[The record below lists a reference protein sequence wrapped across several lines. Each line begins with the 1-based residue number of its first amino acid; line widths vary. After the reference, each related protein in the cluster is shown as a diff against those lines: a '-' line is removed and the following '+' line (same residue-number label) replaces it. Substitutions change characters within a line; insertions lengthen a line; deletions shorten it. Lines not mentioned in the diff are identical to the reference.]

1 MNRYP
6 FWKYLIMVVSVVLGV
21 LYTAPNFFGH
31 TPAVQI
37 SASKSTVKVTEA
49 LQSKIENTLANAHIP
64 YSGIYF
70 NRVAGS
76 GSFKIRLSSDKDADA
91 AKDALMSALNT
102 NVDEPE
108 YLTALSAMSSA
119 PDWLTGLGASPM
131 ALGLDLQGGV
141 HFGLQVEMKGAIEKR
156 LDAVVNE
163 LSIMLKDK
171 KIAVQSIQRDESDF
185 QVVAVFNT
193 PSEASE
199 ASSLIMLQNINLKTS
214 VNGNSV
220 AVMMTETALND
231 LRINAMKQ
239 NINTLHNRVAELGV
253 SEPIIQQ
260 QGADR
265 IVVELPGVKDSAKA
279 KSLIGKT
286 ANLQI
291 RLGATES
298 DLSADTFD
306 LVGGGT
312 VRVKKQVFL
321 TGDSVFNAMPAN
333 QEGQNVVAVKLDAA
347 GGKAMFQMTGENRGK
362 PMAMILFEQVRGE
375 PKGEVISWAG
385 INGQF
390 GEDFIITGSQ
400 SLEEANDLAVLLR
413 SGALAAPMSF
423 VEESSVGPS
432 LGAEN
437 IKKGFDSLKYG
448 FLAISIFIIL
458 YYRFFGFIS
467 VVSLGINLLLL
478 VGILSAIGETMT
490 LPGIAAVALT
500 LGMAIDSNVLINER
514 IREELR
520 SGYSPQQAI
529 HFGYERAFAT
539 ILDSNITT
547 LIAGLALLIFGTGP
561 IKGFAVVHCLGILT
575 SMFSS
580 VFFSRGLANLVYGRR
595 VRLNKIS
602 IGQVWRADSTKTPL
616 V

>member
-6 FWKYLIMVVSVVLGV
+6 LWKYLIMVVSVVLGV
-21 LYTAPNFFGH
+21 LYTTPNFFGH

-37 SASKSTVKVTEA
+37 SASKSTVKVTEE
-49 LQSKIENTLANAHIP
+49 LQSKIESTLVAAQIP

-76 GSFKIRLSSDKDADA
+76 GSFKIRFSSDKNADA
-91 AKDALMSALNT
+91 AKNILMNALNT

-163 LSIMLKDK
+163 LDLLLKDK
-171 KIAVQSIQRDESDF
+171 KIAVQIIQRDESAL
-185 QVVAVFNT
+185 QVLAVFDT

-199 ASSLIMLQNINLKTS
+199 ASSLITLQNINLKTS
-214 VNGNSV
+214 VNGSSV
-220 AVMMTETALND
+220 VIMMTETALND

-298 DLSADTFD
+298 DLIADTFD

-312 VRVKKQVFL
+312 VRVKKQVLL

-437 IKKGFDSLKYG
+437 IKKGFDSLMYG

-458 YYRFFGFIS
+458 YYRFFGVIS
-467 VVSLGINLLLL
+467 VVSLGVNLLLL

-580 VFFSRGLANLVYGRR
+580 VFFSRGLANLAYGRR
-595 VRLNKIS
+595 ARLNKIS
-602 IGQVWRADSTKTPL
+602 IGHVWRADSTKTPL